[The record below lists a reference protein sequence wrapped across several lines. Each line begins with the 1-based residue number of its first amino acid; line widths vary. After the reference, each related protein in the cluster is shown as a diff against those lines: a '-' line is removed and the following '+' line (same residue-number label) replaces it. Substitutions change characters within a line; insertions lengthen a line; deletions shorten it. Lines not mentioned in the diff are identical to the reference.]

1 MDDETATQLPPSAKL
16 VLKVLEHEGALT
28 QKDIIERTRLSQR
41 TAREALERL
50 QENDVIEKEMYIPDA
65 RQDLYSLTAT
75 AEE

>member
-1 MDDETATQLPPSAKL
+1 MDDQTAKQLPPSAKL

-50 QENDVIEKEMYIPDA
+50 QEHDVVEKEMYIPDA
-65 RQDLYSLTAT
+65 RQDLYSLQAG
-75 AEE
+75 EE

>member
-1 MDDETATQLPPSAKL
+1 MDDQTAKRLPPSAKL

-50 QENDVIEKEMYIPDA
+50 QENDVVEKEMYIPDA
-65 RQDLYSLTAT
+65 RQDLYSLTT
-75 AEE
+75 SEE

>member
-1 MDDETATQLPPSAKL
+1 MDDETAKQLPPSAKL

-65 RQDLYSLTAT
+65 RQDLYTLTVT
-75 AEE
+75 VED